1 MHDEHDH
8 HHDHHHEGFPHR
20 PTFGFGDSRR
30 RGVLRIWVFT
40 ILRQGPKNGADIMNQ
55 IELISH
61 GRWRPSPGSIYPLL
75 EQLCKEGSISK
86 LEDGRYELTEKGKQ
100 EFEWP
105 YRMQTRQPRTVEGTV
120 EEMTSYLLYLE
131 DLKNMEPTKVA
142 QNIDKIKNIRDRL
155 TALIDTQ

>member
-1 MHDEHDH
+1 MNDEHGY
-8 HHDHHHEGFPHR
+8 HHDHRHEHFLHSPLID
-20 PTFGFGDSRR
+20 FGNSRR

-61 GRWRPSPGSIYPLL
+61 SRWRPSPGSIYPLL
-75 EQLCKEGSISK
+75 DQLCKEGSIRK

-105 YRMQTRQPRTVEGTV
+105 YRMQARQPHTVDGTV
-120 EEMTSYLLYLE
+120 EEMSSFVSYLE
-131 DLKNMEPTKVA
+131 DLKRIDPSKVTA
-142 QNIDKIKNIRDRL
+142 NLDKIKSLRDRL
-155 TALIDTQ
+155 TALIETQ